1 MHWSWMRLAA
11 GAAGLSGVVAGFI
24 VNVDRATR
32 QGQDLG
38 LVLANYFSLFTIIT
52 TMLSVVALTAAAVV
66 VDAAPRHVTRTI
78 RRSRS
83 ALAVVTGPMLLLGIV
98 YNVLLRGLPSEVA
111 LADAPGIAFLDHWAI
126 EVLHVVLPIYL
137 LVDLLFATRRRG
149 LPWKTLFVIVGY
161 PLAWIT
167 YTMIRGEL
175 TPDPSG
181 SNPLVVPLPVPR
193 PARPRRVGI
202 RVHLHR
208 GAHRP
213 ASRHRSDHHRHRT
226 LPRTTRNRPRGCHRT
241 GRRTAGLTTSEA
253 RDPVIRRGLG
263 PRHDRTT
270 WIG

>member
-32 QGQDLG
+32 QGQDLA

-52 TMLSVVALTAAAVV
+52 TTLSVVALTGAAAWSM
-66 VDAAPRHVTRTI
+66 RHPGT
-78 RRSRS
+78 SREPFPI
-83 ALAVVTGPMLLLGIV
+83 ALGLAVVTGPMLLLGIV

-111 LADAPGIAFLDHWAI
+111 LADGPGIAFLDHWAI

-175 TPDPSG
+175 VPDPSG
-181 SNPLVVPLPVPR
+181 SNPWWYPYPFLDPHGPGGWASAFLYIGVLTGLLLGIGAITIAVGRFRERRAVAREAAAEPV
-193 PARPRRVGI
+193 
-202 RVHLHR
+202 
-208 GAHRP
+208 GALQ
-213 ASRHRSDHHRHRT
+213 A
-226 LPRTTRNRPRGCHRT
+226 
-241 GRRTAGLTTSEA
+241 
-253 RDPVIRRGLG
+253 
-263 PRHDRTT
+263 
-270 WIG
+270 